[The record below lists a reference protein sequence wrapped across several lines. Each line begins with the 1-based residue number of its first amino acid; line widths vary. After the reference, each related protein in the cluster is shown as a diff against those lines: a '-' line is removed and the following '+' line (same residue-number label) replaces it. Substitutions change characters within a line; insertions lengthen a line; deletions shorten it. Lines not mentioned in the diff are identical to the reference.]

1 MDIVSRVTEHIRQHD
16 RLIEI
21 FNMEIE
27 KTEPGLARVSMKVGP
42 DHLNAARLCHG
53 AALFALADV
62 AFALA
67 ANCHGR
73 MALAIEA
80 SMNYFRPVKEGS
92 RVLAVCQEEF
102 QGRRTGT
109 YFATVTGEDG
119 KKIAI
124 FKATSFTIDDGNVSV
139 FAGSD
144 KA

>member
-1 MDIVSRVTEHIRQHD
+1 MNTVTRVTKHIKKYD
-16 RLIEI
+16 RLIGL
-21 FNMEIE
+21 FDMEIIDAA
-27 KTEPGLARVSMKVGP
+27 PGMARVSMKVGP

-67 ANCHGR
+67 ANCHGK

-80 SMNYFRPVKEGS
+80 SMNYFRPVKQGS
-92 RVLAVCQEEF
+92 VVSVLCEEEF

-119 KKIAI
+119 KKVAI
-124 FKATSFTIDDGNVSV
+124 FKATSFRIDDGSVSTY
-139 FAGSD
+139 GGNED
-144 KA
+144 

>member
-1 MDIVSRVTEHIRQHD
+1 MDTVAKVTEHIREND
-16 RLIEI
+16 RLVPL

-27 KTEPGLARVSMKVGP
+27 ETAPGRARVSMKVGP

-80 SMNYFRPVKEGS
+80 SMNYFRPVREGA
-92 RVLAVCQEEF
+92 RVTVVCREEF

-109 YFATVTGEDG
+109 YYAVITDHEG

-124 FKATSFTIDDGNVSV
+124 FKATAFRVDDVPVSTY
-139 FAGSD
+139 GRPE
-144 KA
+144 

>member
-1 MDIVSRVTEHIRQHD
+1 MDTVAKVTQHIKEND
-16 RLIEI
+16 RLISL

-27 KTEPGLARVSMKVGP
+27 ETAPGMARVSMKVGP

-67 ANCHGR
+67 ANCYGK

-80 SMNYFRPVKEGS
+80 SMNYFRPVKEGGTVT
-92 RVLAVCQEEF
+92 VLCQEEF

-109 YFATVTGEDG
+109 YFATIKDQDG

-124 FKATSFTIDDGNVSV
+124 FKATSFRVDEVPVSTYGRPV
-139 FAGSD
+139 
-144 KA
+144 

>member
-1 MDIVSRVTEHIRQHD
+1 MDTVARVTEHIRRHD
-16 RLIEI
+16 RLISI

-27 KTEPGLARVSMKVGP
+27 ETAPGSARVSMKVGP

-80 SMNYFRPVKEGS
+80 SMNYLRPVKEGS
-92 RVLAVCQEEF
+92 VVTVFCHEEF

-109 YFATVTGEDG
+109 YFATITSEDG

-124 FKATSFTIDDGNVSV
+124 FKATSFRIDDTPVST
-139 FAGSD
+139 FGRTE
-144 KA
+144 

>member
-1 MDIVSRVTEHIRQHD
+1 MDTVEKVTEHIKTHD
-16 RLIEI
+16 KLIPM

-27 KTEPGLARVSMKVGP
+27 ETAPGMARMNMKVGP
-42 DHLNAARLCHG
+42 NHLNAARVCHG

-80 SMNYFRPVKEGS
+80 SINYFRPVAEGS
-92 RVLAVCQEEF
+92 VVRVVCEEEF

-109 YFATVTGEDG
+109 YFATITDENG

-124 FKATSFTIDDGNVSV
+124 FKATAFRVDDVSV
-139 FAGSD
+139 SRYNREN
-144 KA
+144 K